1 MAISKV
7 ILNGETQMDVTG
19 KTVTAGSMLSGT
31 TALKND
37 GTDITGT
44 IASKTSA
51 DLTASG
57 ATVTAPAGYYASA
70 ASKSVASGSAGT
82 PTATKG
88 TVTNHSV
95 SVTPSVTNT
104 TGYITGGT
112 KTGTAVT
119 VSASELVSGTK
130 TISASGTTD
139 VTNYESVS
147 VASGSAKTPNTTIT
161 ANPTVSVNSSG
172 LITAS
177 VSKTQSVTPSVSAGY
192 VSSGTAGTITVSGSG
207 TNQLTTQAAQTIHPS
222 TTDQTIASGK
232 YLTGA
237 QTVKAVTTTNLTAEN
252 IVQGV
257 TVKIGDSTD
266 DDCVASVTGT
276 AETGGDDFI
285 ITLTKNASTGIWEPD
300 CTFAEAQAAY
310 DGGKNVAFEASLDG
324 LPLPCGE
331 DSRTSYNIK
340 YFVFELVV
348 TSNGAVFNYF
358 DYTWN
363 SYGIN
368 AQNPYPY
375 YDTSSA
381 TATPADVASGKVFY
395 NADGYQVGISTY
407 SDDLKALITHPSS
420 YTFTFPDDITT
431 IAPYAFFMWDYVN
444 ITSIPDSITSI
455 GQNAFG
461 SCRGFKAPNLPSG
474 ITRIEPS
481 TFTNCLSL
489 ELTSLPSGITYIGSS
504 AFQGDTK
511 LKLSSLPDGVTTIGG
526 SAFSGCDNITISS
539 LPSSLTTLGSSA
551 FQSCELITVSA
562 VPSGVTRIESS
573 VFRGCESIQTI
584 TLHDGVNY
592 IGANA
597 FTDCISLTSVYCS
610 GIVTTLTTAAFTSST
625 NTKPSAL
632 RTAQFPN
639 MAISS
644 LSSAFGNTTATH
656 ACTVLELV
664 DIGNTSAI
672 AANAFANCNKLQTL
686 ILRKTGSICT
696 LSNVSAFLNT
706 PMRGYNSLSG
716 TIYVPSA
723 LISTYQTATNWST
736 IYGEGHVTFAAIEGS
751 QYEL

>member
-1 MAISKV
+1 
-7 ILNGETQMDVTG
+7 MDVTQ

-37 GTDITGT
+37 GTDITGN
-44 IASKTSA
+44 IESKSSA

-139 VTNYESVS
+139 VTNYESAS

-172 LITAS
+172 LITAT
-177 VSKTQSVTPSVSAGY
+177 VSKTQNVTPTVSAGY

-207 TNQLTTQAAQTIHPS
+207 TNQLTTQGAQTIHPS
-222 TTDQTIASGK
+222 TTDQTIASGR

-237 QTVKAVTTTNLTAEN
+237 QTVKAVTTTNLTAAN

-257 TVKIGDSTD
+257 TVKVGDSTD

-276 AETGGDDFI
+276 AETGGNDFI

-300 CTFAEAQAAY
+300 CTYAEMYAAY
-310 DGGKNVAFEASLDG
+310 TGGKTV
-324 LPLPCGE
+324 
-331 DSRTSYNIK
+331 
-340 YFVFELVV
+340 VV
-348 TSNGAVFNYF
+348 TADDHTPCEISIIDDPAFRCDYYVMESN
-358 DYTWN
+358 
-363 SYGIN
+363 
-368 AQNPYPY
+368 
-375 YDTSSA
+375 YDTATGTDSILSRSFNWTSSGITESTGDPAYYTYDA
-381 TATPADVASGKVFY
+381 TAVPADVASGKVFY
-395 NADGYQVGISTY
+395 NADGKQTGTASGGGGSDADFKAVIERTAANPTLPSDLTKVGSY
-407 SDDLKALITHPSS
+407 AFYS
-420 YTFTFPDDITT
+420 YTDL
-431 IAPYAFFMWDYVN
+431 A
-444 ITSIPDSITSI
+444 
-455 GQNAFG
+455 
-461 SCRGFKAPNLPSG
+461 
-474 ITRIEPS
+474 
-481 TFTNCLSL
+481 
-489 ELTSLPSGITYIGSS
+489 LTSLPSGVTSIGSR
-504 AFQGDTK
+504 AFYSCTDLALT
-511 LKLSSLPDGVTTIGG
+511 SL
-526 SAFSGCDNITISS
+526 
-539 LPSSLTTLGSSA
+539 
-551 FQSCELITVSA
+551 
-562 VPSGVTRIESS
+562 PSGVTSIGTYAFQNCSSLALTSLPNGITVIQSYVFEGCHALALTALPDSVWQIGSNAFRYCNGITSLSGNCRITSFGASAFNGSS
-573 VFRGCESIQTI
+573 VYPMQLAHVS
-584 TLHDGVNY
+584 
-592 IGANA
+592 
-597 FTDCISLTSVYCS
+597 
-610 GIVTTLTTAAFTSST
+610 
-625 NTKPSAL
+625 
-632 RTAQFPN
+632 FPN
-639 MAISS
+639 MAVAS
-644 LSSAFGNTTATH
+644 LSTVFGTTAAAN
-656 ACTVLELV
+656 ACQLLEDA
-664 DIGNTSAI
+664 DIGNTSDI

-706 PMRGYNSLSG
+706 PMRGYNGLSG